1 MAEKLKKTEA
11 AESVTPAA
19 PETAEATYTVGEF
32 AANAERL
39 FGKRANADLVAA
51 AFKLENKQT
60 ATLSEAKGIV
70 EKFMNREVK

>member
-1 MAEKLKKTEA
+1 MADKLKKPEA
-11 AESVTPAA
+11 AESVA
-19 PETAEATYTVGEF
+19 PTSETAEAAYTVGEF
-32 AANAERL
+32 AANAEKL

>member
-1 MAEKLKKTEA
+1 MADKLKKPEA
-11 AESVTPAA
+11 AESVAPT
-19 PETAEATYTVGEF
+19 PETAEAAYTVGEF
-32 AANAERL
+32 AANAEKL

-51 AFKLENKQT
+51 AFKLERKQT